1 MKNKHKTASSCRTGS
16 GKTKSKNINSYGYDV
31 SKFTVLDIPVRREAT
46 TGRLVSIGKPSS
58 RKKYK

>member
-1 MKNKHKTASSCRTGS
+1 MKNKHKTASCRTRSS
-16 GKTKSKNINSYGYDV
+16 GTKNKNINSYGYDV

-46 TGRLVSIGKPSS
+46 TGRLVSIDKQSS